1 MHVCQNYRLLDWNKQ
16 GRTSLVLL
24 ILLFKTKMERGIVQ
38 NGFLWRRGGKGKMGD
53 KGKVQRKQD
62 TLRDGLAKNKEL
74 QGIPIDRKV
83 FMLGHHAYPKPQI

>member
-1 MHVCQNYRLLDWNKQ
+1 
-16 GRTSLVLL
+16 
-24 ILLFKTKMERGIVQ
+24 MESG
-38 NGFLWRRGGKGKMGD
+38 WKGKMGD

-83 FMLGHHAYPKPQI
+83 FMLGHHAYQKPQI